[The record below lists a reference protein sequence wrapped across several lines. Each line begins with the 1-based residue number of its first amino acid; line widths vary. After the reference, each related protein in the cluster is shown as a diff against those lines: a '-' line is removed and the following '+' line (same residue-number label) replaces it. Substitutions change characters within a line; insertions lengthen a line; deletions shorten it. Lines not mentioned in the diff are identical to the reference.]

1 MEKSIEHFYTL
12 TVTWI
17 EKNGILLD
25 KLESRNRE
33 IDKEKNRLFKKKKLQ
48 ISPQFFKGFKSSWK

>member
-33 IDKEKNRLFKKKKLQ
+33 IDKEKNRLFKKKE
-48 ISPQFFKGFKSSWK
+48 IANFTTIF